1 MNNKNNK
8 CVFGYSVNTN
18 TDTLISVSETIE
30 DVLSTNP
37 LFQTVSPSPA
47 EVGAVLFDLK
57 NAQLQCR
64 QRNYSYIPTRNSL
77 KRQLVDMMLLQCSST
92 NVIADGDPEVLRASG
107 FRFEKERSHRPV
119 PAVGSVISV
128 TPSRLP
134 DQIVAKAKPLK
145 DITNYV
151 FEVRQAD
158 GTVITHTSTRC
169 KTVIAGVTPGMDIE
183 VRVCGSNAQGCG
195 NWSDYLK
202 FATPRT
208 SQNPS
213 SDQNG
218 NLKIA

>member
-1 MNNKNNK
+1 MNSNSNK
-8 CVFGYSVNTN
+8 CVFGYSVSSN
-18 TDTLISVSETIE
+18 TDQIISVSEGIE

-37 LFQTVSPSPA
+37 LFQTVTPSPA

-57 NAQLQCR
+57 HAQLQCR
-64 QRNYSYIPTRNSL
+64 QRNYSYIPTRNIL
-77 KRQLVDMMLLQCSST
+77 KRQLVEMMLKQCGSV
-92 NVIADGDPEVLRASG
+92 NVISDGDPEVLRASG
-107 FRFEKERSHRPV
+107 FRFVKERSQRPV
-119 PAVGSVISV
+119 PEVGAIISV
-128 TPSRLP
+128 TPGRQP
-134 DQIVAKAKPLK
+134 DQVVAKAKPLK
-145 DITNYV
+145 GVNNYV